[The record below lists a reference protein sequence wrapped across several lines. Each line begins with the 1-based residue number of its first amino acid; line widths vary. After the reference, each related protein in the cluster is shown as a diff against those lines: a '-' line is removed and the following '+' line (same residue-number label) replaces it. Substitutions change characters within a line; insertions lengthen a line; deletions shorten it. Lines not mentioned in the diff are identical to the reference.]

1 MVIRLS
7 LHGAGGVMVPRTTPR
22 NLSIGMIPHT
32 TLAKLD
38 IQPIVNLCND
48 M

>member
-1 MVIRLS
+1 MVQEGPWY
-7 LHGAGGVMVPRTTPR
+7 HDYPG
-22 NLSIGMIPHT
+22 NLSNAMVLRT

-38 IQPIVNLCND
+38 IRHILNLCND

>member
-1 MVIRLS
+1 V
-7 LHGAGGVMVPRTTPR
+7 TTPR
-22 NLSIGMIPHT
+22 NLSNVMVLRT

-38 IQPIVNLCND
+38 IQPIVDLGNG